1 MKDIFKK
8 AKFGNV
14 FVCKNGWRLL
24 FVTKDEEKALLLKQ
38 GPPKDRLYDYNL
50 SGKMIFD
57 FDGGDAEDDGTEIKF
72 EAIPLL
78 TLKVKKPSI

>member
-1 MKDIFKK
+1 
-8 AKFGNV
+8 
-14 FVCKNGWRLL
+14 
-24 FVTKDEEKALLLKQ
+24 
-38 GPPKDRLYDYNL
+38 
-50 SGKMIFD
+50 MIFD

>member
-1 MKDIFKK
+1 MKDIFKN
-8 AKFGNV
+8 AKFGDV

-24 FVTKDEEKALLLKQ
+24 FVTKDEEKALLLRQ
-38 GPPKDRLYDYNL
+38 GTPKDSLYDYNL

-57 FDGGDAEDDGTEIKF
+57 FDGEESANNGTDIKF
-72 EAIPLL
+72 EVIPLV

>member
-1 MKDIFKK
+1 MKDIFKN
-8 AKFGNV
+8 AKFGDV

-24 FVTKDEEKALLLKQ
+24 FVTKDEEKALLLRQ
-38 GPPKDRLYDYNL
+38 GTPKDSLYDYNL

-57 FDGGDAEDDGTEIKF
+57 FDGEESANNGTDIKF
-72 EAIPLL
+72 EAIPLV